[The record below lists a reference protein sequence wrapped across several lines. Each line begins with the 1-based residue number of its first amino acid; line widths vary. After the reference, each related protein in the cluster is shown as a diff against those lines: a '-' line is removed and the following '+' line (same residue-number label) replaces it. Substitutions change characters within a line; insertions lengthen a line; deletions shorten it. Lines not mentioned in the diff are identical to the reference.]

1 MAQNRQI
8 RGAQQREPEL
18 YNSTVSG
25 LSDESNEVGGDF
37 LPSFFDI
44 HTHVN
49 LAAFKD
55 DWQEVSKRALEAGVG
70 FINIGTQV
78 DTAKRAVE
86 LAHSF
91 PEGVYACVGLHP
103 VHTAKSYHDPQ
114 EFTDVEKGFTSRG
127 EVFDRVAYLEMA
139 RDPKVVAIGE
149 CGLDYFRVDP
159 ETKSLQE
166 KAFIEQIELANEV
179 GKPLMLHIRSG
190 EGGGMNAYRDAYEI
204 LKTHAKV
211 RGNVHFFAGTYEDAK
226 PFWDMGYTTSF
237 TGVITFARNYDEVIK
252 AAPIEM
258 LHAETDAPYVTPVP
272 YRGKRNEPVYVI
284 EVVKKLA
291 EIRGEREENI
301 QVRLQENAR
310 LLFDI

>member
-1 MAQNRQI
+1 MEKFR
-8 RGAQQREPEL
+8 
-18 YNSTVSG
+18 Y
-25 LSDESNEVGGDF
+25 
-37 LPSFFDI
+37 FDI

-49 LAAFKD
+49 LAAFAD
-55 DWQEVSKRALEAGVG
+55 DWQEVSKRALDAGVG

-78 DTAKRAVE
+78 DTARRAVE
-86 LAHSF
+86 MAHSF
-91 PEGVYACVGLHP
+91 EEGVYACVGLHP

-127 EVFDRVAYLEMA
+127 EVFDRAAYLEMA

-149 CGLDYFRVDP
+149 CGLDYFRVEK

-190 EGGGMNAYRDAYEI
+190 EGSDNNAYRDACEI

-237 TGVITFARNYDEVIK
+237 TGVITFARNYDDVIK
-252 AAPIEM
+252 AAPLEM
-258 LHAETDAPYVTPVP
+258 LHAETDAPYITPMP

-284 EVVKKLA
+284 EVVKRIA
-291 EIRGEREENI
+291 EIREVGEASM
-301 QVRLQENAR
+301 QLQLFKNAGT
-310 LLFDI
+310 LFPVGLDS

>member
-1 MAQNRQI
+1 MK
-8 RGAQQREPEL
+8 
-18 YNSTVSG
+18 
-25 LSDESNEVGGDF
+25 NEVQYI
-37 LPSFFDI
+37 DI

-55 DWQEVSKRALEAGVG
+55 DWREVSERALEAGVA
-70 FINIGTQV
+70 FMNVGTQT
-78 DTAKRAVE
+78 DTSHRAVE
-86 LAHSF
+86 IAHEY
-91 PEGVYACVGLHP
+91 PEGVYAVVGLHP

-127 EVFDRVAYLEMA
+127 ESFEMATYRELA

-149 CGLDYFRVDP
+149 CGLDYFRVD
-159 ETKSLQE
+159 ESTKALQE

-190 EGGGMNAYRDAYEI
+190 EGTLNAYRDAYEI

-226 PFWDMGYTTSF
+226 PFWDMGFSTSF

-258 LHAETDAPYVTPVP
+258 LHAETDAPYVTPIP
-272 YRGKRNEPVYVI
+272 HRGKRNEPLYVI
-284 EVVKKLA
+284 EVVKKIA
-291 EIRGEREENI
+291 EIRGEDEEI
-301 QVRLQENAR
+301 VRNQLLGNAHE
-310 LLFDI
+310 LFDI